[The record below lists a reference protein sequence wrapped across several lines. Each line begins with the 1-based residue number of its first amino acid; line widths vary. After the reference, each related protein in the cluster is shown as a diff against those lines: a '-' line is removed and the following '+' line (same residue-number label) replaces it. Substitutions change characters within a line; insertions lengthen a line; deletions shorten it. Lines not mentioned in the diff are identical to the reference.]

1 MLRITLGN
9 RYMIEPAVFLHNT
22 GSLPAGRLAMIDP
35 IYRVLMDGIH
45 IFEPVPCDR
54 LFGYN
59 TDSDPY
65 ELIDRGLLRESEYD
79 PNVDWRRYG
88 NTMNVLL
95 SRVFRGGSNHFSNRG
110 EHEVYHAQSNGVLV
124 PKASGSLTT
133 VGGSTSS
140 GDVLDSNLSPGL
152 VLARTGYRVPVF
164 NTKMVSQRATS
175 TSRSYYIRG
184 AGNDWKVG
192 YENFPWRCAAIYD
205 GKLAGL
211 WPQNHSFSFWIEYP
225 YTHESWNVNVD
236 DITFV
241 SEPNQLHIRYR
252 LSLLQNNG
260 SFAYLHAHHSYIL
273 GYRYAENS
281 RSMPGGND
289 TWKDANEL
297 FYSVTR
303 LEYKIVSISGALT
316 ASLRQGATYK
326 SGDTFAASSGSAGRY
341 GSLPYTRVY
350 SSPSLGQREVT
361 IFCEPRRI
369 AEDNFRS
376 WIEKNLRDIRP
387 ASALSTADAMS
398 DLQRSPNTDVLQN
411 LVKIKDI
418 SSQIPKIMDL
428 VEIVRKLA
436 NRDLSSIRD
445 IIDFLTSLR
454 LQYGFQ
460 WRPEFELL
468 IEVLP
473 QLPGALLAFSQNAE
487 MLIGRGKYEYD
498 FLDTECYRTC
508 HLVVRTKIVASSDI
522 SSALATYLRADSL
535 GILPTPANI
544 WDIIPFSFVVNW
556 FTNMGK
562 RIRQLGQMANMWLLD
577 PIVIVHTYTFTSNYT
592 SAELDAMSCRS
603 LAGAEKPHMKV
614 HIREVSSL
622 VSFPC
627 TGHFDFQRITT
638 SPDWTIV
645 GSLLWQWM
653 T

>member
-1 MLRITLGN
+1 
-9 RYMIEPAVFLHNT
+9 
-22 GSLPAGRLAMIDP
+22 MIDP

-45 IFEPVPCDR
+45 VFEPVPCDR

-65 ELIDRGLLRESEYD
+65 ELIDRGYIRESEWD
-79 PNVDWRRYG
+79 PNVDWLRYG

-95 SRVFRGGSNHFSNRG
+95 SRVFRGGKNLFQNRG
-110 EHEVYHAQSNGVLV
+110 EHEVYHAQSNGILV
-124 PKASGSLTT
+124 PKASSPLTT

-140 GDVLDSNLSPGL
+140 GNVLDSNLSPGL
-152 VLARTGYRVPVF
+152 VLSRTGYRVPVS
-164 NTKMVSQRATS
+164 NTKMVSQKATI
-175 TSRSYYIRG
+175 TSRSYFIRG
-184 AGNDWKVG
+184 AGNDWVVNF
-192 YENFPWRCAAIYD
+192 ENYSGRCAAVYD

-211 WPQNHSFSFWIEYP
+211 WPQNHSFSFQTGYP
-225 YTHESWNVNVD
+225 FTHENWVVNID
-236 DITFV
+236 DIKFV
-241 SEPNQLHIRYR
+241 QGTSQLDIWYR
-252 LSLLQNNG
+252 LSLLQDNG
-260 SFAYLHAHHSYIL
+260 SYAHLDAHHSYIL

-281 RSMPGGND
+281 RALPGGND

-297 FYSVTR
+297 FYSSTK
-303 LEYKIVSISGALT
+303 LEYRIRGISGTLAG
-316 ASLRQGATYK
+316 SLRQGTTYK
-326 SGDTFAASSGSAGRY
+326 SGDIFSASFSSAGRY
-341 GSLPYTRVY
+341 GSRPYTRSF

-369 AEDNFRS
+369 AEENFRS
-376 WIEKNLRDIRP
+376 WIERNLRDIRP

-411 LVKIKDI
+411 LVKVKDI
-418 SSQIPKIMDL
+418 SSQIPRIMEL
-428 VEIVRKLA
+428 VQIVRKLA

-468 IEVLP
+468 IEILP
-473 QLPGALLAFSQNAE
+473 QLPGALLAFSQSAE
-487 MLIGRGKYEYD
+487 TLIGRGKYEYD
-498 FLDTECYRTC
+498 FLDSECYRAC

-522 SSALATYLRADSL
+522 SSSLATYLRADSL

-562 RIRQLGQMANMWLLD
+562 RIRQLGQMANFWLLD
-577 PIVIVHTYTFTSNYT
+577 PIVIVHTYTFTSYYT
-592 SAELDAMSCRS
+592 SDELDAMSCRS
-603 LAGAEKPHMKV
+603 LAGADRPYMKV

-627 TGHFDFQRITT
+627 TSRFDFQRITN
-638 SPDWTIV
+638 SPEWTIV